1 MNRFKSLNNTHF
13 KNSPPKENNRWKK
26 QNTESKNNLNNS
38 KINNNNLN
46 NSKINNNNLNKVNN
60 RWKKM
65 ANDDGGSRDG
75 GFGGRRDDGFGGR
88 RDDGF
93 GGRRDGGF
101 GGRRDG
107 GFGGDGNRFKNRN
120 YRKRIHK
127 SNFSKEEFINRMKE
141 ERGATQK
148 TTSII
153 EGGFIKTKQK
163 NKKKEKKK
171 RERNNEFFEQQPEK
185 NDKLKSFVLN
195 SYYEEEI
202 ANAEA
207 LEEEDTVGTTGHAEA
222 IEEINNTELSRK
234 KRITF

>member
-26 QNTESKNNLNNS
+26 QNTESNNHLNNS

-46 NSKINNNNLNKVNN
+46 NNKVNN

-65 ANDDGGSRDG
+65 ANDDGGGRNG
-75 GFGGRRDDGFGGR
+75 GFGSRNGGF
-88 RDDGF
+88 
-93 GGRRDGGF
+93 GRRDGGF
-101 GGRRDG
+101 GRRDG
-107 GFGGDGNRFKNRN
+107 GFGGDGNRFKNKN

-207 LEEEDTVGTTGHAEA
+207 LEEADTVEYTGHAEAGA

>member
-26 QNTESKNNLNNS
+26 QNTESNNHLNNS
-38 KINNNNLN
+38 KINN
-46 NSKINNNNLNKVNN
+46 NKVNN

-65 ANDDGGSRDG
+65 ANDDGGGRDG
-75 GFGGRRDDGFGGR
+75 GFGGRNGGFGGR
-88 RDDGF
+88 NGGF
-93 GGRRDGGF
+93 GGRDGGF
-101 GGRRDG
+101 GGRNGGFGGRDG

-207 LEEEDTVGTTGHAEA
+207 LEEADTIVSTGHAEA

>member
-26 QNTESKNNLNNS
+26 QNTESNNHLNNS

-46 NSKINNNNLNKVNN
+46 NNNLNNNKVNN

-65 ANDDGGSRDG
+65 ANDDGGGRNG
-75 GFGGRRDDGFGGR
+75 GFGSRNGGF
-88 RDDGF
+88 
-93 GGRRDGGF
+93 GRRDGGF
-101 GGRRDG
+101 GGRDG

-171 RERNNEFFEQQPEK
+171 RERNNDFFEQQPEK

-207 LEEEDTVGTTGHAEA
+207 LEEEDTVGTTGHSEA